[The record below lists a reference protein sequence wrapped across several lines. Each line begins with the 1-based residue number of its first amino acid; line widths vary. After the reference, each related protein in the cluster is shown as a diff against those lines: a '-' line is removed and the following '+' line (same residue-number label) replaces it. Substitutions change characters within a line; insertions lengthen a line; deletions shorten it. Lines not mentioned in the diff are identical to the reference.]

1 MVTFKGY
8 QIIGT
13 SGDYYVIV
21 HGHKVGSFVHYSECE
36 SYINGIRY

>member
-21 HGHKVGSFVHYSECE
+21 HGHKVGPFAHYGECE
-36 SYINGIRY
+36 AYINGIRY